1 MQVAVDF
8 INRYRPFI
16 LYSQQH
22 GCWVPGNTKSQRISH
37 VIGLVLSVFHVETR
51 LNCVCSNH
59 KSKRIV
65 THRFQFEFIR
75 ISKSWLGQTKVNCIF
90 DASAKKLFAI
100 CITIAL
106 SAKCLFNWKICRI
119 YFQPSFTIKVTSA
132 HIHACVICRCLYTI
146 SPIYHEKRWS
156 IIPVIDQLIRTTT

>member
-1 MQVAVDF
+1 MSRPATFRCEEKLYCNIIYIYIFLPIRDSVSVQVAVNF

-22 GCWVPGNTKSQRISH
+22 GCWVPGNAKSKRISH
-37 VIGLVLSVFHVETR
+37 VIDLVLSVFHVETR

-75 ISKSWLGQTKVNCIF
+75 ISKSWLDQTKVNCIF
-90 DASAKKLFAI
+90 DTSAKKLFAF
-100 CITIAL
+100 CITIVCLRSVYVIEKYVAFISNRAL
-106 SAKCLFNWKICRI
+106 LSRWLQN
-119 YFQPSFTIKVTSA
+119 TSM
-132 HIHACVICRCLYTI
+132 HV
-146 SPIYHEKRWS
+146 
-156 IIPVIDQLIRTTT
+156 